1 MIKTAT
7 QLKAKIRNL
16 SDGNSLKAQPLIRN
30 YIMERFLERIS
41 LSDYRDNLILKGG
54 MLVSSIV
61 GLETRTTMDI
71 DTTIQSL
78 LVTMSEAKRIIEAII
93 SVALEDN
100 VSFHI
105 KKIEQI
111 MEDFDYPGIRFI
123 LEASLDNLRQVIKI
137 DLSTNDVITPSAIVY
152 QYRLMFEDR
161 NISLKAYNLETLLGE
176 KIETVISRGTANTR
190 MRDFYDIHTISTH
203 KTERIDYEILQ
214 KALLTTSKKRNT
226 LDLIEDYKRIIDEVR
241 SSGVMKKNWDNYSKD
256 LLFYENITWIQVVD
270 SLVILLQKISIYK

>member
-1 MIKTAT
+1 
-7 QLKAKIRNL
+7 
-16 SDGNSLKAQPLIRN
+16 
-30 YIMERFLERIS
+30 MERFLERIS

-71 DTTIQSL
+71 DTTVQSL

-93 SVALEDN
+93 SVVLEDN
-100 VSFHI
+100 VSFNI

-123 LEASLDNLRQVIKI
+123 LEAGLDNLRQVIKI

>member
-1 MIKTAT
+1 MIKTTT

-16 SDGNSLKAQPLIRN
+16 SDGNSLKAQALIRN

-93 SVALEDN
+93 SVVLEDN
-100 VSFHI
+100 VSFNI

-137 DLSTNDVITPSAIVY
+137 DISTNDVITPSAIVY

>member
-16 SDGNSLKAQPLIRN
+16 SDGNSLKAQALIRN

-93 SVALEDN
+93 SVVLEDN
-100 VSFHI
+100 VSFNI

-137 DLSTNDVITPSAIVY
+137 DISTNDVITPSAIVY

>member
-71 DTTIQSL
+71 DTTVQSL

-123 LEASLDNLRQVIKI
+123 LEAGLDNLRQVIKI
-137 DLSTNDVITPSAIVY
+137 DISTNDVITPSAIVY

>member
-1 MIKTAT
+1 
-7 QLKAKIRNL
+7 
-16 SDGNSLKAQPLIRN
+16 
-30 YIMERFLERIS
+30 

-71 DTTIQSL
+71 DTTVQSL

-137 DLSTNDVITPSAIVY
+137 DISTNDVIIPSAIVY

-203 KTERIDYEILQ
+203 KTERIDYEILH

-256 LLFYENITWIQVVD
+256 LLFYENITWIQVVE
-270 SLVILLQKISIYK
+270 VILLQKISIYK

>member
-16 SDGNSLKAQPLIRN
+16 SDGNSLKAQALIRN

-100 VSFHI
+100 ISFHI

-137 DLSTNDVITPSAIVY
+137 DISTNDVITPSAIVY

>member
-71 DTTIQSL
+71 DTTVQSL

-93 SVALEDN
+93 SVVLEDN
-100 VSFHI
+100 VSFNI

>member
-93 SVALEDN
+93 SVVLEDN
-100 VSFHI
+100 VSFNI

-137 DLSTNDVITPSAIVY
+137 DISTNDVITPSAIVY

-203 KTERIDYEILQ
+203 KTERIDYEILH

>member
-71 DTTIQSL
+71 DTTVQSL

-137 DLSTNDVITPSAIVY
+137 DISTNDVITPSAIVY

-241 SSGVMKKNWDNYSKD
+241 SSGVMKKNWDNYLKD

>member
-16 SDGNSLKAQPLIRN
+16 SDGNSLKAQALIRN

-93 SVALEDN
+93 SVVLEDN
-100 VSFHI
+100 VSFNI
-105 KKIEQI
+105 KKLN
-111 MEDFDYPGIRFI
+111 RLWKI
-123 LEASLDNLRQVIKI
+123 LITLESVLYLKQVW
-137 DLSTNDVITPSAIVY
+137 
-152 QYRLMFEDR
+152 
-161 NISLKAYNLETLLGE
+161 
-176 KIETVISRGTANTR
+176 
-190 MRDFYDIHTISTH
+190 
-203 KTERIDYEILQ
+203 
-214 KALLTTSKKRNT
+214 
-226 LDLIEDYKRIIDEVR
+226 II
-241 SSGVMKKNWDNYSKD
+241 
-256 LLFYENITWIQVVD
+256 
-270 SLVILLQKISIYK
+270 

>member
-16 SDGNSLKAQPLIRN
+16 SDGNSLKAQALIRN

-71 DTTIQSL
+71 DTTVQSL

-93 SVALEDN
+93 SVVLEDN
-100 VSFHI
+100 VSFNI

>member
-16 SDGNSLKAQPLIRN
+16 SDGNSLKAQALIRN

-93 SVALEDN
+93 SVVLEDN
-100 VSFHI
+100 VSFNI

-137 DLSTNDVITPSAIVY
+137 DISTNDVITPSAIVY

-270 SLVILLQKISIYK
+270 SLSYFYKK

>member
-16 SDGNSLKAQPLIRN
+16 SDGNSLKAQALIRN

-71 DTTIQSL
+71 DTTVQSL

-123 LEASLDNLRQVIKI
+123 LEAGLDNLRQVIKI
-137 DLSTNDVITPSAIVY
+137 DLSTNDVIIPSAIVY

>member
-1 MIKTAT
+1 MIKIAT

-16 SDGNSLKAQPLIRN
+16 SDGNSLKAQALIRN

-71 DTTIQSL
+71 DTTVQSL

-123 LEASLDNLRQVIKI
+123 LEAGLDNLRQVIKI
-137 DLSTNDVITPSAIVY
+137 DISTNDVITPSAIVY

-190 MRDFYDIHTISTH
+190 MRDFYAIHTISTH

-214 KALLTTSKKRNT
+214 KALFTTSKKRNT

>member
-16 SDGNSLKAQPLIRN
+16 SDGNSLKAQALIRN

-71 DTTIQSL
+71 DTTVQSL

-123 LEASLDNLRQVIKI
+123 LEAGLDNLRQVIKI

>member
-16 SDGNSLKAQPLIRN
+16 SDGNSLKAQALIRN

-71 DTTIQSL
+71 DTTVQSL

-123 LEASLDNLRQVIKI
+123 LEAGLDNLRQVIKI
-137 DLSTNDVITPSAIVY
+137 DLSTNDVIIPSAIVY

-241 SSGVMKKNWDNYSKD
+241 SSGVMKKNWDNYLKD